1 MLRITLLLGLSPF
14 LLSLHAVGQ
23 KCTEEFIRTNINN
36 SDPKYAAEDAYF
48 FSGAL
53 EKPVVGLNTEEWK
66 KTGEKLNQER
76 KNQKV
81 DPLKPDRIVVD
92 PSGDMA
98 YAYGTRHMSFDKVS
112 TGKHVDFTAAFLT
125 VWKVV
130 NGSCKLA
137 ASIFEPEGGI
147 ELKTASATP

>member
-1 MLRITLLLGLSPF
+1 MRRITLLLGLSAF
-14 LLSLHAVGQ
+14 LLSLPALAQ
-23 KCTEEFIRTNINN
+23 KCTEEFIRTNIDNFG
-36 SDPKYAAEDAYF
+36 PKYEAEDAYF

-53 EKPVVGLNTEEWK
+53 EKPIVGLNTGEAK
-66 KTGEKLNQER
+66 KTGEKLDQER
-76 KNQKV
+76 KNEKR
-81 DPLKPDRIVVD
+81 DPHKLDRIVVA

-98 YAYGTRHMSFDKVS
+98 YAFGTGHMSFDEVS

-137 ASIFEPEGGI
+137 ASMFEPEG
-147 ELKTASATP
+147 EKN

>member
-1 MLRITLLLGLSPF
+1 MRRITLFLGLSAF
-14 LLSLHAVGQ
+14 LLPLPALAQ
-23 KCTEEFIRTNINN
+23 KCTEEFIRTNIDN
-36 SDPKYAAEDAYF
+36 SGPEYAADDAYF

-66 KTGEKLNQER
+66 KTGDKLNQER
-76 KNQKV
+76 KNEKR
-81 DPLKPDRIVVD
+81 DPLKLDRIVVA
-92 PSGDMA
+92 PAGDMA

-112 TGKHVDFTAAFLT
+112 TGKHVDFSAAFLT

-137 ASIFEPEGGI
+137 ASMFEPEGGI